1 MADTRRVE
9 DEDLDKIDQS
19 EDKKEPEEKKKV
31 NKKPRIKVDP
41 GVLVDSQLG
50 LRSLYKR
57 MHNDKNFNLKGKGNE
72 VGDFNKV
79 MNQLRAWHFESMTKL
94 DVGFF
99 AERVAKVG

>member
-1 MADTRRVE
+1 
-9 DEDLDKIDQS
+9 
-19 EDKKEPEEKKKV
+19 
-31 NKKPRIKVDP
+31 
-41 GVLVDSQLG
+41 
-50 LRSLYKR
+50 